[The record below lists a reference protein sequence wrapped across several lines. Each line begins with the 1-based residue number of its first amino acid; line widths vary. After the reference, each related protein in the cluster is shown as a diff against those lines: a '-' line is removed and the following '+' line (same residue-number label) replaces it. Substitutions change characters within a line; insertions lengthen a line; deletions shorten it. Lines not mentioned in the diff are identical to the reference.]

1 MIIKDLESFEL
12 LSDACTIAGR
22 GSTVATGA
30 VDTGY
35 GYAAGVAYAGAAGNN
50 TATNA
55 DVTLH
60 TRAGSWSTSSYAQAR
75 AQASAYN
82 QGQSS
87 HSSYS
92 ASSRFTG
99 FSGGFIRINRERYS
113 HSG

>member
-12 LSDACTIAGR
+12 LSDTCAIAGR

-35 GYAAGVAYAGAAGNN
+35 GYASGIAYAGATGNN
-50 TATNA
+50 TATRS

-60 TRAGSWSTSSYAQAR
+60 TRASGWTTSSYAQAR
-75 AQASAYN
+75 SQASSYN

-87 HSSYS
+87 YSSYS
-92 ASSRFTG
+92 GSSRFTG
-99 FSGGFIRINRERYS
+99 FGGGFIKINRERSS
-113 HSG
+113 HVG